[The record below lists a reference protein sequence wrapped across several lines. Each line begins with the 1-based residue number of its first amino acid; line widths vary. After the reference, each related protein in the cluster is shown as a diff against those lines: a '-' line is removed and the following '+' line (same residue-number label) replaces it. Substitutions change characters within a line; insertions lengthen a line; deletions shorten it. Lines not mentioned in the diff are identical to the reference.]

1 MNQFKYFFIA
11 VIFFSL
17 VIPVNAQIVVNGHNN
32 FIGFSISNPGSF
44 TGSPLMILSYG
55 WGGICNENSLSSA
68 MGSGLEAIKP
78 IGTPS
83 SC

>member
-32 FIGFSISNPGSF
+32 FIGFSISNPGSAEIRRMF
-44 TGSPLMILSYG
+44 VLTGNGKLIRITLS
-55 WGGICNENSLSSA
+55 L
-68 MGSGLEAIKP
+68 LDAI
-78 IGTPS
+78 
-83 SC
+83 